1 MLDRDLQI
9 ATESAFNDG
18 IVSRADLLATGLSSR
33 SIDRRV
39 TKGVLIPVLPGVY
52 RHAGHPNT
60 WRSRVRAAFLWA
72 GEGGLLSGAT
82 VLALR
87 GLEGFT
93 ESRVEVSLRTSKK
106 HPDVLCRRL
115 APDEQL
121 PRRPIDGMWATTIE
135 RALLDASASY
145 SPIAVGRAMDDA
157 LRRRLTSVAKLR
169 AEAEAFRGR
178 GKRGLAAFRRL
189 VQTRDPDDAKV
200 RSEMETRML
209 RILRRIPSH
218 RFIPD
223 HAVEVD
229 HKRFK
234 FDFAVPEVRLAV
246 ECHSQRWHGPS
257 RLNSD
262 MARHRKLTLNG
273 WTILYYTWDD
283 ITFRPHEVEAEIR
296 AALASSLPI

>member
-1 MLDRDLQI
+1 MTDGVVTR
-9 ATESAFNDG
+9 SAL
-18 IVSRADLLATGLSSR
+18 RAGGMSPR
-33 SIDRRV
+33 SIDRRIA
-39 TKGVLIPVLPGVY
+39 KGLLITIFPGIY
-52 RHAGHPNT
+52 RYAGHPDT
-60 WRSRVRAAFLWA
+60 WRSRVRASFLWA
-72 GEGGLLSGAT
+72 GEGALLSGAT
-82 VLALR
+82 VLALH

-93 ESRVEVSLRTSKK
+93 EPKIELSLRTGKT
-106 HPDVLCRRL
+106 HPDVLSRRISL
-115 APDEQL
+115 SDQL

-135 RALLDASASY
+135 RALLDASASHEA
-145 SPIAVGRAMDDA
+145 IAVGKAMDDA
-157 LRRRLTSVAKLR
+157 LRRRLTSVPKLR
-169 AEAEAFRGR
+169 GEAEAFRGR

-209 RILRRIPSH
+209 RILRQIPSH

-223 HAVEVD
+223 HAVEAD

-262 MARHRKLTLNG
+262 MARHRKLTLDG
-273 WTILYYTWDD
+273 WTILYFTWDD
-283 ITFRPHEVEAEIR
+283 VVFRPQEVEAEIR
-296 AALASSLPI
+296 TALASSLPI